1 MTCDLYSCNHWIHNK
16 CMKKWVKILE
26 SPSSPQPERFDSY
39 MELPCGCRP
48 PGNVG
53 AEVLVKIMSKFKEET
68 E

>member
-1 MTCDLYSCNHWIHNK
+1 
-16 CMKKWVKILE
+16 MKKWVKILE
-26 SPSSPQPERFDSY
+26 SLSSSPQPERFDSY
-39 MELPCGCRP
+39 MELPCGCSP